1 MKIENKSTVIVAVV
15 TILILLIGVYFLFL
29 SKKTNKTSDN
39 PEETP
44 TEVLIPTV
52 DSSVKVDLTG
62 QSGKEVLLEID
73 KIPTGTSTIE
83 YSLSYETKQQGLQG
97 VMSLPISLNN
107 ETKYKK
113 KITLGTCSSGA
124 CVYHEVI
131 GAIKL
136 SLKFSGDYGE
146 RIFEKDFTL

>member
-1 MKIENKSTVIVAVV
+1 MKTENKSTVIIAVITV
-15 TILILLIGVYFLFL
+15 LILLIGVYFFFL

-44 TEVLIPTV
+44 TEVLLPTV
-52 DSSVKVDLTG
+52 DSSVKVSLTS
-62 QSGKEVLLEID
+62 QSKKEALLEID
-73 KIPTGTSTIE
+73 QIPAGTSTIE

-97 VMSLPISLNN
+97 VIGVISPDN
-107 ETKYKK
+107 ETKYEK

-146 RIFEKDFTL
+146 KIFEKDFTL